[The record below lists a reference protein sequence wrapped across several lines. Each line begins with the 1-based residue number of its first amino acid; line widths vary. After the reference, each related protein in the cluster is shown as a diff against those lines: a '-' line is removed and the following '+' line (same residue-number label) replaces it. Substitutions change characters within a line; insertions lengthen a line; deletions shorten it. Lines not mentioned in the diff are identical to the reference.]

1 MKDLDGSSIIIYL
14 QYLQTASQKQQK
26 SVLNAKSENK
36 NRVYFKNLITTKNCG
51 QTSNWIYSKSWKQ
64 IRTNQMQTYSID
76 KKVYKIL
83 ITKNTWNIL
92 FTWTFTF

>member
-36 NRVYFKNLITTKNCG
+36 NRVYFKNLITTKTVGKLQNWFILSLENKSNKNNQKITGPIMSIWFWCL
-51 QTSNWIYSKSWKQ
+51 QTC
-64 IRTNQMQTYSID
+64 
-76 KKVYKIL
+76 
-83 ITKNTWNIL
+83 
-92 FTWTFTF
+92 

>member
-1 MKDLDGSSIIIYL
+1 MIYL

-36 NRVYFKNLITTKNCG
+36 NRIYFKNLITTKTVVKLQICFILSLIKNK
-51 QTSNWIYSKSWKQ
+51 SNKNLRKCELILL
-64 IRTNQMQTYSID
+64 

-83 ITKNTWNIL
+83 TTNK
-92 FTWTFTF
+92 